1 MSRPILVIVAKSRS
15 SWLANS
21 LRQVVPPFLARGW
34 QVVVHPKIHNAW
46 VAAGLPEEAFQGD
59 PAFGADG
66 PQPELCLAL
75 GGDGT
80 LLTAARHVG
89 VRGTPLLG
97 INLGSLG
104 FLTCHPSEEAPE
116 AIETYFRGGF
126 KKEVRSMMS
135 SQVVRGTEVL
145 QGRPVLNDAVINKG
159 MVARLME
166 FRIQVDGADA
176 ATIKADGLIIA
187 TPTGSTAYSLSAGGP
202 IMHPELDAWV
212 IAAICPH
219 SLTIRP
225 MVIPSHLPLAITLV
239 RAEDAQLT
247 LDGQVEHGLL
257 AGDKVEFC
265 KSDRTITLLQNQDF
279 SFFRLL
285 QEKLHWSNQ

>member
-1 MSRPILVIVAKSRS
+1 MSRPVLAIVAKSRS
-15 SWLANS
+15 PWLANS
-21 LRQVVPPFLARGW
+21 LRQVVPPFLDRGW
-34 QVVVHPKIHNAW
+34 QVLGHPKIHNAW
-46 VAAGLPEEAFQGD
+46 VSAGLPPGAFLGD
-59 PAFGADG
+59 PNFGAKG
-66 PQPELCLAL
+66 PLPELCLAL

-104 FLTCHPSEEAPE
+104 FLTCHPSATAPE

-126 KKEVRSMMS
+126 KPETRSMMAP
-135 SQVVRGTEVL
+135 QVVRGSKIL
-145 QGRPVLNDAVINKG
+145 PCRPVLNDVVMNKG

-166 FRIQVDGADA
+166 FRVEVDGCDA
-176 ATIKADGLIIA
+176 ATFKADGLIVA

-202 IMHPELDAWV
+202 IVHPALDAWV
-212 IAAICPH
+212 LAAICPH
-219 SLTIRP
+219 ALNLRP
-225 MVIPSHLPLAITLV
+225 LVIPAHLPLAITLV

-247 LDGQVEHGLL
+247 LDGQVEHNLHE
-257 AGDKVEFC
+257 GDRIEFA
-265 KSDRTITLLQNQDF
+265 KSDRTITLLQEPDF

-285 QEKLHWSNQ
+285 QEKLHWSNT

>member
-21 LRQVVPPFLARGW
+21 LREVVPPFLERGYD
-34 QVVVHPKIHNAW
+34 VIVHPKIQNAW
-46 VAAGLPEEAFQGD
+46 LAAGLPPEAFHGD
-59 PAFGADG
+59 PAFGAQG
-66 PQPELCLAL
+66 PLPEVCLAL

-104 FLTCHPSEEAPE
+104 FLTCHTSEETTQAV
-116 AIETYFRGGF
+116 ETYFRGGF
-126 KKEVRSMMS
+126 QKETRSMMS
-135 SQVVRGTEVL
+135 SRVVRDGEVL
-145 QGRPVLNDAVINKG
+145 PCRPVLNDAVVNKG

-176 ATIKADGLIIA
+176 ATLKADGLIIA

-202 IMHPELDAWV
+202 IVHPDLDAWI

-219 SLTIRP
+219 ALTLRP
-225 MVIPSHLPLAITLV
+225 MVVPAHLPLAITLA
-239 RAEDAQLT
+239 RAEDPQLT

-257 AGDKVEFC
+257 AGDRIEFF
-265 KSDRTITLLQNQDF
+265 KAPQTITLLQNPDYA
-279 SFFRLL
+279 FFKLL

>member
-15 SWLANS
+15 SWLPNS
-21 LRQVVPPFLARGW
+21 LREVVPPFLERGW
-34 QVVVHPKIHNAW
+34 QVIVHPKIQNAW
-46 VAAGLPEEAFQGD
+46 LAAGLPPEAFNGD
-59 PAFGADG
+59 PAFGAGG

-104 FLTCHPSEEAPE
+104 FLTTHPSEEAAE
-116 AIETYFRGGF
+116 AVRTYFRGGF
-126 KKEVRSMMS
+126 QEETRSMMG
-135 SQVVRGTEVL
+135 SQVVRPGEVL
-145 QGRPVLNDAVINKG
+145 PCRPVLNDVVMNKG

-176 ATIKADGLIIA
+176 ATIKADGLIVA

-202 IMHPELDAWV
+202 IVHPEMDAWI

-219 SLTIRP
+219 ALTLRP
-225 MVIPSHLPLAITLV
+225 MVIPAHLPLAITLA

-247 LDGQVEHGLL
+247 LDGQVEHSLL
-257 AGDKVEFC
+257 AGDRVEFT
-265 KSDRTITLLQNQDF
+265 KAPQTITLLQNPDYA
-279 SFFRLL
+279 FFKLL
-285 QEKLHWSNQ
+285 QDKLHWSNP